1 MQSKV
6 SFCLYGV
13 DSPTSFGKGHSCPAG
28 LPPRLWYRLTQTGSV
43 SFVFVFFF
51 SHLLEEDWEQ
61 TFLWE
66 SFILLCLSASPC
78 RQGELSLILH
88 NPLCWFPSN
97 TNPVLP
103 GKRVKVPHARLDRDF
118 SSSSLSS
125 SHVLLRTV
133 SSPNIN
139 SRRASQLLVIKQ
151 FR

>member
-1 MQSKV
+1 MPCRTLSSSLVQPDTNRECELR
-6 SFCLYGV
+6 F
-13 DSPTSFGKGHSCPAG
+13 F
-28 LPPRLWYRLTQTGSV
+28 
-43 SFVFVFFF
+43 FFF
-51 SHLLEEDWEQ
+51 SHHLLEEDWEQ

-66 SFILLCLSASPC
+66 SFILLCLSASLC

-125 SHVLLRTV
+125 SHVLLRTI

-139 SRRASQLLVIKQ
+139 SREASQLLVIKQ
-151 FR
+151 FQ